1 MTTERPHAARALV
14 APILIGAARVVLGV
28 LWLIEGVVKL
38 RAGFGVADIG
48 FVVDGAASN
57 PRVPGAFAWFA
68 GHVMGGAPALFG
80 FGVPL
85 LEVGLG
91 LACIVGVLPRLV
103 AAGSVMTLML
113 YWLSDQLIGQYPVMV
128 VLSAAVLTFPLAAAR
143 LGLQPW
149 LERRWRSLRGR
160 RAGSGA
166 GRSPAPFLR

>member
-1 MTTERPHAARALV
+1 MNADPRRRPRALA
-14 APILIGAARVVLGV
+14 APILIGLARVALGV

-48 FVVDGAASN
+48 FVVDGAVSN

-68 GHVMGGAPALFG
+68 EHVMGGAPVLFG

-91 LACIVGVLPRLV
+91 LACIIGVLPRLV
-103 AAGSVMTLML
+103 AAGSVLTLML

-128 VLSAAVLTFPLAAAR
+128 VLSAVVLAWPVAAAR

-149 LERRWRSLRGR
+149 LVRRWSR
-160 RAGSGA
+160 RTH
-166 GRSPAPFLR
+166 PDD